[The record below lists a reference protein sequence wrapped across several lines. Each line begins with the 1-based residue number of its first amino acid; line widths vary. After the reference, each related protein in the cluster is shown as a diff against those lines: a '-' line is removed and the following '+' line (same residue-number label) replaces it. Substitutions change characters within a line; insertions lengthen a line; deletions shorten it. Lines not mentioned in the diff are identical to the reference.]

1 MADRSERGIRAAQ
14 FGVLV
19 NALLAL
25 TKLVSGIVGNSYVLI
40 ADAVESGT
48 DIFGSLIV
56 VGGLWIARRDP
67 DDEFPFG
74 YGRAETLA
82 TAVVSLMLVGTAAA
96 IAIQAVR
103 EILTP
108 HHLPAPWTLAVL
120 AVVVVVKGLVS
131 RRVQS
136 VAAEIG
142 SQAVRADAW
151 HHMSDAVT
159 STAAFI
165 GISVALWGGP
175 GWESADDWA
184 ALVAAAVIAFNGVSL
199 LRPALR
205 DLMDATPGRDVVDQ
219 IRQVAQG
226 VPGVLAV
233 EKLFVRRSGMTYRV
247 TIHVEAA
254 ASMPLAD
261 AHGLGGRV
269 KSAIREALPQVASVL
284 VHMEPHAGEPPVL

>member
-1 MADRSERGIRAAQ
+1 MPDRSERGIRAAQ
-14 FGVLV
+14 AGVLV

-82 TAVVSLMLVGTAAA
+82 TAVVSLMLVGTAGA

-108 HHLPAPWTLAVL
+108 HHPPAPWTLAVL
-120 AVVVVVKGLVS
+120 AIVVVVKGLVS
-131 RRVQS
+131 RRVQR

-184 ALVAAAVIAFNGVSL
+184 ALVAAAVIAWNGVSL

-226 VPGVLAV
+226 VPEVLAV

-254 ASMPLAD
+254 ASLRLDD
-261 AHGLGGRV
+261 AHALGGRV
-269 KSAIREALPQVASVL
+269 KAAIREALPQVASVL
-284 VHMEPHAGEPPVL
+284 VHMEPHAGESSVL